1 MPVNSPRLFNPVA
14 DFHAQQDQNTNRW
27 QGLAFPDIWLL
38 LAIMCLM
45 CIGMV
50 MVTSASAPLAAAQ
63 GKESVHYALRQAVY
77 YGLGLFMLVA
87 MLRIE
92 SEKLRRRSHLIIVC
106 CFILLI
112 AVLIPGIGRQVN
124 GAQRWINLGIFNLQA
139 GEVMKLGAIIF
150 AAAFFHRHRVSL
162 RHSFWKIS
170 QVMMFLGVTA
180 GLLLLEPDFG
190 TTVVVV
196 ATVLIMLYLAGANLW
211 YLALYGLVALLLGVA
226 VIVIEPYRLQRITS
240 FLKPFDFA
248 DDEGY
253 QLVHSLIAIG
263 RGEIEG
269 VGLGE
274 SIFKHQ
280 FVPEAHTDFIF
291 AIISEEFGLIGA
303 LLVMGLFALLIWRA
317 FATAVLAHRVRKNFA
332 SLLACGI
339 GTWLGI
345 QSLINFGVVNGSLP
359 TKGLT
364 LPLISYGGSSVIIT
378 CMALGILL
386 RIDAESR
393 FVAKREGKI

>member
-1 MPVNSPRLFNPVA
+1 MPVNSPHLFNPVA

-45 CIGMV
+45 CVGMV

-92 SEKLRRRSHLIIVC
+92 SEKLRRRSHLIIAC

-139 GEVMKLGAIIF
+139 GEVMKLGVIIF
-150 AAAFFHRHRVSL
+150 AAAFFHQHRVSL

-180 GLLLLEPDFG
+180 FLLLLEPDFG
-190 TTVVVV
+190 TTVVVG

-317 FATAVLAHRVRKNFA
+317 FATAVLAHQVRKNFA

>member
-1 MPVNSPRLFNPVA
+1 MPVNSPHLFNPVA

-63 GKESVHYALRQAVY
+63 GKESVYYVLRQAVY

-112 AVLIPGIGRQVN
+112 VVLIPGIGRQVN

-180 GLLLLEPDFG
+180 GLLLAEPDFG
-190 TTVVVV
+190 TTVVVG

-317 FATAVLAHRVRKNFA
+317 FATAALAHRVRKNFA

>member
-1 MPVNSPRLFNPVA
+1 MPVNSPHLFNPVA

-139 GEVMKLGAIIF
+139 GEVMKLGTIIF
-150 AAAFFHRHRVSL
+150 AAAFFHQHRVSL
-162 RHSFWKIS
+162 RHSFGKIS
-170 QVMMFLGVTA
+170 QVMMFLVVTA
-180 GLLLLEPDFG
+180 CLLLLEPDFG

-196 ATVLIMLYLAGANLW
+196 ATVLIMLYLAEANLW
-211 YLALYGLVALLLGVA
+211 YLALYGLGALLSGVA

-332 SLLACGI
+332 SLLAYGI

>member
-1 MPVNSPRLFNPVA
+1 MPVNSPHLFNPVA

-50 MVTSASAPLAAAQ
+50 MVTSASAPLATAQ

-92 SEKLRRRSHLIIVC
+92 SEKLRRRSHLIIAC

-139 GEVMKLGAIIF
+139 GEVMKLGTIIF
-150 AAAFFHRHRVSL
+150 AAAFFHQHRVSL

-170 QVMMFLGVTA
+170 QVMMFLGITA
-180 GLLLLEPDFG
+180 FLLLLEPDFG

-196 ATVLIMLYLAGANLW
+196 ATVLIMLYLAEANLW
-211 YLALYGLVALLLGVA
+211 YLALYGLGALLLGVA

-317 FATAVLAHRVRKNFA
+317 FATAALAHRVRKNFA